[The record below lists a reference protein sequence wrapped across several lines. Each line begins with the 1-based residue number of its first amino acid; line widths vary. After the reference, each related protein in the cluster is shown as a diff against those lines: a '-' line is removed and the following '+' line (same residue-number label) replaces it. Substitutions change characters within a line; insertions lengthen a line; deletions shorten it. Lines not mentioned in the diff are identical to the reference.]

1 MLLSI
6 NTLPSKILLM
16 GEPAVCER
24 AESDLAAAYPM
35 LHVVRSAPN
44 LVEIMEASVSKES
57 GIRAM
62 LANAP
67 EPIKK
72 AATDVTKSNAE
83 DGIWWYLKEN
93 GII

>member
-1 MLLSI
+1 MS
-6 NTLPSKILLM
+6 
-16 GEPAVCER
+16 
-24 AESDLAAAYPM
+24 
-35 LHVVRSAPN
+35 
-44 LVEIMEASVSKES
+44 
-57 GIRAM
+57 
-62 LANAP
+62 NAP